1 MYISFFAVK
10 GLVDVGSLASVVL
23 DTDVH
28 DGAGRRYGE
37 GEHQVLELRH
47 DVLLLS
53 ACEAEA
59 RLVALATLA
68 AAAFVCQSILGVSIH
83 GDSTRWPSRAAVRV
97 AGRHLSKCRSEPSG

>member
-10 GLVDVGSLASVVL
+10 ALVAVL
-23 DTDVH
+23 VR

-53 ACEAEA
+53 ACEAPA
-59 RLVALATLA
+59 RLVALATL
-68 AAAFVCQSILGVSIH
+68 VCLPLKLCK
-83 GDSTRWPSRAAVRV
+83 RLYPRAGLR
-97 AGRHLSKCRSEPSG
+97 GRP